1 VQPRSV
7 RPVSKDRRRIQK
19 EQRRDLY
26 GGVMNSKQYKFT
38 KKDIATASH
47 QTVEKVRRDIRNG
60 KLRPESLVA
69 ICCYVMSKRL
79 LGVFE

>member
-1 VQPRSV
+1 
-7 RPVSKDRRRIQK
+7 
-19 EQRRDLY
+19 
-26 GGVMNSKQYKFT
+26 MNPKQYKFT
-38 KKDIATASH
+38 KKDIATASR